1 MIKVIIDGVEFWTP
15 SKASV
20 AMSFDAKAM
29 YDVDSAR
36 DAVDVEVEISTS
48 QTNVS
53 LFGGEGYLHAA
64 ERFNATQ
71 HTAQLCFESVVVFE
85 GDATLRSAVRS
96 GEEVIYTIR
105 IRRSGATWANN
116 AATELLSE
124 MESSYQTYLTEAN
137 IKSSWSNDDIV
148 KFFPVHRDSYSSVYS
163 STTGSVVNQVVSL
176 DGYHPFIN
184 IYKVLDYIFTKAGYE
199 VESSFLES
207 DDFKKLYMSG
217 AYVSQSSSN
226 ASSTMDFYV
235 TKLSNVSSTADYR
248 GRVSMTPYVASNTV
262 GNFVDVESIDESS
275 ECYSRSSCFSEVDGV
290 LCFTPLTQVSV
301 GFEYRFKYIT
311 EYAIKSRTELTA
323 FNSFYL
329 ESGGEV
335 EVTISNKF
343 VDQRD
348 ATPLSGFEYF
358 VVVFDHDSSDDGDI
372 NYRFILYDSGSILSM
387 SEWSTRTLEVTTPT
401 LSSPSTVQFL
411 LYASYDGGASYS
423 AYSGDWALYQGY
435 VDESGTTE
443 VDITIR
449 TPPETVSPSSPKTF
463 GGHYVDGAEY
473 GMAFTLLAGTT
484 LTPYFGS
491 SDKVRG
497 CPPPHTAD

>member
-275 ECYSRSSCFSEVDGV
+275 ECY
-290 LCFTPLTQVSV
+290 
-301 GFEYRFKYIT
+301 
-311 EYAIKSRTELTA
+311 
-323 FNSFYL
+323 
-329 ESGGEV
+329 
-335 EVTISNKF
+335 
-343 VDQRD
+343 
-348 ATPLSGFEYF
+348 
-358 VVVFDHDSSDDGDI
+358 
-372 NYRFILYDSGSILSM
+372 
-387 SEWSTRTLEVTTPT
+387 
-401 LSSPSTVQFL
+401 
-411 LYASYDGGASYS
+411 
-423 AYSGDWALYQGY
+423 
-435 VDESGTTE
+435 
-443 VDITIR
+443 
-449 TPPETVSPSSPKTF
+449 
-463 GGHYVDGAEY
+463 
-473 GMAFTLLAGTT
+473 
-484 LTPYFGS
+484 
-491 SDKVRG
+491 
-497 CPPPHTAD
+497 